1 MGLQKDVVLQGDTF
15 GSILASVQVNNICKK
30 VESSGYGYMYKDI
43 LPISILALVDDMI
56 GVTKVGF
63 KAQQM
68 NAVINA
74 KTAEKRLQFGV
85 SKCKT
90 MLVGVDN
97 GVVNTELSVDKWITE
112 HKVVES
118 EEIEDAFSCNECTF
132 KVKTQDELSNHTQ
145 RNHTDQK
152 GYCNKCDFKYTSEA
166 SMLKHIHNMHI
177 ESKYNCKDC
186 EYTSTDKF
194 QLNNHIKKHKTKLCV
209 NLVEKYEGK
218 APIEKTQKQKYL
230 GFYLSSKGDNMA
242 NISEVQ
248 KKAVWVIK
256 RIINRLDSL
265 KLKQYYF
272 ECALIFLNVILRSSI
287 LYASETYYNLKEKEL
302 RALERIEEN
311 YLRRVFKTSKGC
323 PISQLY
329 LEIGHIP
336 ARFEIYKMRCMFLKT
351 ILNENS
357 ESMIY
362 KFIMVQYRSPTRG
375 DWVSSCL
382 KDLAYLNISIT
393 LEEIQLMQ
401 KNQFKKL
408 LQESIKI
415 KAFQYLVEKRGRKG
429 VLKFNIQALEWL
441 NIYPPTMKNYQY
453 QTKDIYSQ

>member
-1 MGLQKDVVLQGDTF
+1 MK
-15 GSILASVQVNNICKK
+15 
-30 VESSGYGYMYKDI
+30 
-43 LPISILALVDDMI
+43 
-56 GVTKVGF
+56 
-63 KAQQM
+63 
-68 NAVINA
+68 
-74 KTAEKRLQFGV
+74 
-85 SKCKT
+85 
-90 MLVGVDN
+90 
-97 GVVNTELSVDKWITE
+97 
-112 HKVVES
+112 
-118 EEIEDAFSCNECTF
+118 
-132 KVKTQDELSNHTQ
+132 
-145 RNHTDQK
+145 
-152 GYCNKCDFKYTSEA
+152 
-166 SMLKHIHNMHI
+166 
-177 ESKYNCKDC
+177 
-186 EYTSTDKF
+186 
-194 QLNNHIKKHKTKLCV
+194 
-209 NLVEKYEGK
+209 LVEHYEGK
-218 APIEKTQKQKYL
+218 AAIEKTEKQKYL